1 LQGLNVA
8 QLAEGAVGRDT
19 LGQLQ
24 HHVFYLCLN
33 QRNTIGA
40 EEVLVN
46 EQRVHPVLQHEM
58 GVLVK
63 QFLAPAK
70 GHPEHLDV

>member
-1 LQGLNVA
+1 MQGLNVA
-8 QLAEGAVGRDT
+8 QLAEGAVGGDT

-24 HHVFYLCLN
+24 HHVLHLGLN
-33 QRNTIGA
+33 QRNPIGA
-40 EEVLVN
+40 VKVLVN

-58 GVLVK
+58 GVLVE

-70 GHPEHLDV
+70 GQPEHLDV

>member
-1 LQGLNVA
+1 
-8 QLAEGAVGRDT
+8 
-19 LGQLQ
+19 
-24 HHVFYLCLN
+24 LN

-40 EEVLVN
+40 VEVLVN